1 MSYFNT
7 FESLGNSK
15 TLWNEFQK
23 IMPPSN
29 IFLTFEWFN
38 TLLHSQTKLP
48 KLNIMIL
55 QNKETGIEGIAPL
68 IQRGETITFLGD
80 SNICDYQDFLVDPH
94 KYSVFFSHLIN
105 YLIEKK
111 WENLCFQDIPEHSK
125 TLTIFVDLCKQNNWD
140 INILEQN
147 ICPEIRLTNSW
158 EKYLLNLSKKQR
170 HEARRKINNLIKT
183 KNYSWEILQGEKI
196 NEGSFETF
204 LNLAK
209 KSSPEKKIFFSSG
222 YINLFKQIFQN
233 LKKDSILNLSFLK
246 IDGIPVSS
254 NIMFDYRNKRMLYN
268 SGFNPEFKN
277 LSVGI
282 INTYFC
288 IKDAIE
294 KKFDSFD
301 FLKGNE
307 DYKFKL
313 GANKI
318 TKIYTINVS
327 KNT

>member
-7 FESLGNSK
+7 FESLENSK
-15 TLWNEFQK
+15 ALWNKFQK
-23 IMPPSN
+23 IAPPSN
-29 IFLTFEWFN
+29 IFLTFDWFN
-38 TLLHSQTKLP
+38 ALLRSEVTLP

-55 QNKETGIEGIAPL
+55 QNNETEIEGIAPL
-68 IQRGETITFLGD
+68 IQKGETITFLGD
-80 SNICDYQDFLVDPH
+80 SNICDYQDFLVAPN
-94 KYSVFFSHLIN
+94 KSSVFFSHLIN
-105 YLIEKK
+105 YLTKK
-111 WENLCFQDIPEHSK
+111 NWKNLCFQDIPEHST
-125 TLTIFVDLCKQNNWD
+125 TLTIFVDLCKKNNWD
-140 INILEQN
+140 LSISEQN
-147 ICPEIRLTNSW
+147 ICPEIRLTNTW
-158 EKYLLNLSKKQR
+158 EKYLLNLPKKQR
-170 HEARRKINNLIKT
+170 HEARRKINNLVKT

-196 NEGSFETF
+196 NNESLKTF

-209 KSSPEKKIFFSSG
+209 QSSAEKKAFFSSN
-222 YINLFKQIFQN
+222 YINLFTQIFTK

-246 IDGIPVSS
+246 IDGLPVSS
-254 NIMFDYRNKRMLYN
+254 NIMFDYQNKRMLYN
-268 SGFNPEFKN
+268 SGFNPKFKN

-307 DYKFKL
+307 DYKFRL

-318 TKIYTINVS
+318 TKIHTINVT

>member
-1 MSYFNT
+1 LSYFNT

-23 IMPPSN
+23 IVPPSN

-38 TLLHSQTKLP
+38 ALLHSQTKLP

-80 SNICDYQDFLVDPH
+80 SNTCDYQDFLVDPH

-105 YLIEKK
+105 YLIEKN
-111 WENLCFQDIPEHSK
+111 WEKLCFQDIPEHSK

-147 ICPEIRLTNSW
+147 ICPEIKLTNSW

-170 HEARRKINNLIKT
+170 HEAHRKINNLMKT

-196 NEGSFETF
+196 NEGSLETF

-209 KSSPEKKIFFSSG
+209 KSSPEKKIFFSSS

-233 LKKDSILNLSFLK
+233 LKIDSILNLSFLK

-254 NIMFDYRNKRMLYN
+254 NIMFDYQNKRMLYN

-307 DYKFKL
+307 DYKFRL
-313 GANKI
+313 GANEI